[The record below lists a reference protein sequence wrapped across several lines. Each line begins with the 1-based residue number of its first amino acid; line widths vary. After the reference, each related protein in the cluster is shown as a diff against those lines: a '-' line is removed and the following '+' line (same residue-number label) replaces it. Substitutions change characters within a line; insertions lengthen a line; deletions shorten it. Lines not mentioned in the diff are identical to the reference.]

1 MMSPIANGP
10 LQAIMQSK
18 VAPSM
23 QGRVFTLISSLC
35 TAMMP
40 ISMVVAAP
48 VAEAVGVRG
57 WYWLGGII
65 TVLAGAVG
73 WMMPKS
79 APWKTGRCLKLN
91 RWRQK
96 GVLPSQQLKSPP
108 EVCSNPCIPI
118 NDK

>member
-1 MMSPIANGP
+1 
-10 LQAIMQSK
+10 
-18 VAPSM
+18 M
-23 QGRVFTLISSLC
+23 QGRVFTLINSLC

-73 WMMPKS
+73 WMMPKIR
-79 APWKTGRCLKLN
+79 AMEDW
-91 RWRQK
+91 QM
-96 GVLPSQQLKSPP
+96 P
-108 EVCSNPCIPI
+108 EVEPI
-118 NDK
+118 TPEGCAPISAIEVTP